1 MDALLDAAGPL
12 GLVVLALIDSTSVG
26 TLVVPVILLVTGREG
41 ARRVAGRTLVY
52 LATIGLFYLAL
63 GITLLAGLLPLAER
77 AGPLLAAPGTAVVI
91 ALVGV
96 ALVVWSHR
104 TDPATIRKR
113 GGDPEAS
120 ARRWSDRVRATAGR
134 PRALVALALLAGLV
148 EAVSMVP
155 YLAAMGIIAEMGIGF
170 GRGALVLGG
179 YCLVM
184 IAPAAVLCALRAL
197 LGSRTDRAL
206 ERAHDWAV
214 KHAASAF
221 SWAVGIIGVIL
232 LLRSAGPALGVL
244 TGG

>member
-1 MDALLDAAGPL
+1 MDALLVAAGPL
-12 GLVVLALIDSTSVG
+12 GLVLLALLDSTSVG

-63 GITLLAGLLPLAER
+63 GIGLLAGQLPLIDR

-120 ARRWSDRVRATAGR
+120 ARRWTDRVRSTAGR
-134 PRALVALALLAGLV
+134 PGALVALALLAGLV

-155 YLAAMGIIAEMGIGF
+155 YLAAMGIIAGMGIGL
-170 GRGALVLGG
+170 GHGALVLVG

-197 LGSRTDRAL
+197 LGSRADSAL

-221 SWAVGIIGVIL
+221 SWAVGIIGVL
-232 LLRSAGPALGVL
+232 LLVRSVGPALGVL